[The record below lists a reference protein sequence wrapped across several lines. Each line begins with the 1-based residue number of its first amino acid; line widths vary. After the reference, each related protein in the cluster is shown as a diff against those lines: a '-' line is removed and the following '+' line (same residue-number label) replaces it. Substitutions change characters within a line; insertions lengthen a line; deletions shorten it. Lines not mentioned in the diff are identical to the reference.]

1 MVSSEEAMEILDSYN
16 TDRYGNDC
24 LIAEY
29 IAFIR
34 VTYGIYIVLH
44 VTSVMGG
51 RTGNPVETKY
61 GNFRE
66 YSEARAYYDKLYE
79 QIK

>member
-1 MVSSEEAMEILDSYN
+1 MEILDSYN

-24 LIAEY
+24 LIIEH
-29 IAFIR
+29 IALIR
-34 VTYGIYIVLH
+34 VTYGLYIVIH
-44 VTSVMGG
+44 VTSIIGSW
-51 RTGNPVETKY
+51 TGNPVETRY

-66 YSEARAYYDKLYE
+66 YSEARAYYDELYE

>member
-1 MVSSEEAMEILDSYN
+1 MEILDSDN
-16 TDRYGNDC
+16 TDRYGSDC

-34 VTYGIYIVLH
+34 VTYGIYIVIH
-44 VTSVMGG
+44 ITSVTGG
-51 RTGNPVETKY
+51 WTGNPVETRCV
-61 GNFRE
+61 NFRE
-66 YSEARAYYDKLYE
+66 YGEAMAYYDELYE

>member
-1 MVSSEEAMEILDSYN
+1 MEILDSHSA
-16 TDRYGNDC
+16 DRHGNDC
-24 LIAEY
+24 LITEY

-34 VTYGIYIVLH
+34 VTYGIYIVMH
-44 VTSVMGG
+44 ITSVIGSW
-51 RTGNPVETKY
+51 TGNPIETRY

-66 YSEARAYYDKLYE
+66 YSEAKAYFNELYE

>member
-1 MVSSEEAMEILDSYN
+1 MEILDSYD

-29 IAFIR
+29 IALIR
-34 VTYGIYIVLH
+34 VTYGIYIVIH
-44 VTSVMGG
+44 VTSVIGG
-51 RTGNPVETKY
+51 WTGNPLETRY

-66 YSEARAYYDKLYE
+66 YGEARAYYDELYE
-79 QIK
+79 HIK